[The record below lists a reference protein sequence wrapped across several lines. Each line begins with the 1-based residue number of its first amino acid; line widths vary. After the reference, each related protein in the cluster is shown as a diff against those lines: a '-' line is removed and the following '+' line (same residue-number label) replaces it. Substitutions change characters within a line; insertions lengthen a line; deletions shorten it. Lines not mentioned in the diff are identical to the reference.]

1 MIDPRRITNYKATD
15 FQLEEMIVFCCCVA
29 GKNAMVTS
37 RLLDN
42 FFKAIGVSP
51 FSLMPFEG
59 ISKYTSSNL
68 SNTLREIGIGCYNLK
83 ANCLLE
89 LSKSKLNLRTCG
101 LDDLVKI
108 KGIGFKTAN
117 FFLLHTRKGHRSSCL
132 DTHVLSYLKDMGYD
146 VPKGSPQSKKKYLEI
161 QDIFLSICDEKKVNP
176 SDFDLQIWREYSGN
190 I

>member
-1 MIDPRRITNYKATD
+1 MVDPRYITNHNATD

-42 FFKAIGVSP
+42 FFKFIGVSP
-51 FSLMPFEG
+51 SNLMPFEG
-59 ISKYTSSNL
+59 ISKYTNNHL
-68 SNTLREIGIGCYNLK
+68 SNILREIGIGCYNLK

-89 LSKSKLNLRTCG
+89 LSRSSLDLRTCG
-101 LDDLVKI
+101 LDDLIKI

-117 FFLLHTRKGHRSSCL
+117 FFLLHTRKEHRSSCL
-132 DTHVLSYLKDMGYD
+132 DTHVLSYLRDMGHK

-161 QDIFLSICDEKKVNP
+161 QDIFLSICDEKKVSP
-176 SDFDLQIWREYSGN
+176 AEFDLQIWREYSGN

>member
-1 MIDPRRITNYKATD
+1 MIDPRHITNYNATD
-15 FQLEEMIVFCCCVA
+15 FQLEEIIVFCCCVA

-42 FFKAIGVSP
+42 FFEHIGVSP
-51 FSLMPFEG
+51 FGLMPFEA
-59 ISKYTSSNL
+59 ISKFTKEYL
-68 SNTLREIGIGCYNLK
+68 SDVLREIGIGCYNLK

-89 LSKSKLNLRTCG
+89 LSISNLNLNTCT

-117 FFLLHTRKGHRSSCL
+117 FFLLHTRKGYRSSCL
-132 DTHVLSYLKDMGYD
+132 DTHVLSYLRDMGHN
-146 VPKGSPQSKKKYLEI
+146 VPKVSPQSKKKYLEI
-161 QDIFLSICDEKKVNP
+161 QEIFLSICDEKKVNP

>member
-1 MIDPRRITNYKATD
+1 MIDPRYITNYNATD

-29 GKNAMVTS
+29 GKNAMVTA
-37 RLLDN
+37 RLLKKLFN
-42 FFKAIGVSP
+42 IIGVSP
-51 FSLMPFEG
+51 FSLMPFEA
-59 ISKYTSSNL
+59 ISKYKNENL
-68 SNTLREIGIGCYNLK
+68 SNLLREIGIGCYNLK

-89 LSKSKLNLRTCG
+89 LSRSNLDLRTCN

-117 FFLLHTRKGHRSSCL
+117 FFLLHTREGYRASCL
-132 DTHVLSYLKDMGYD
+132 DTHVLSYLRDMGYN

-161 QDIFLSICDEKKVNP
+161 QEIFLSICDNKKVNP